1 MWFSGQE
8 EGELSNDTVSVE
20 QGKFIILDSSSFLLL
35 RSPKLM
41 KITVQVISL
50 PGLSCTEHC

>member
-8 EGELSNDTVSVE
+8 EGELSDDTVNVE
-20 QGKFIILDSSSFLLL
+20 QGKFMGLDSSSFFLL

-41 KITVQVISL
+41 KITVEVISVL
-50 PGLSCTEHC
+50 GLSCKEHW